1 MAETCADALLGRAGA
16 GGSVS
21 DCPYYTIAQAMA
33 VLGVSR
39 PTLWRWIRSGKLTAY
54 KAGPRS
60 TRIKRVDLEAV
71 LRRQTTSEFDQASA
85 LLETIFDTAPIGL
98 GFWDTE
104 LRCVRLNQRLADING
119 FSIEAHLGRTLLE
132 LLPGLVGID
141 QMMERWRE
149 IIRTGRSLLNVEV
162 SGETPAAPGTL
173 RYWSASWYPV
183 RLAGRTVGMAS
194 VVEEIT
200 ERRHAEAAL
209 RDSEAQLRAIWESAS
224 DAMVLSDPDGTILA
238 ANPAYYR
245 LTGHEPEQVIGQ
257 GFALIF
263 PEEQRA
269 QAAEQ
274 YRAVFTADERVPSF
288 ETVIRRADG
297 AEVPVE
303 AGYDFVL
310 QDGRRSAMVSMVR
323 DISDRRAL
331 ERMQHEFL
339 SMIGHELMNPLN
351 GLRLQA
357 EILRMTERYR
367 QVSVDAIIGQVDL
380 LGRLIRDLTNVSRLD
395 AGRLPLEPAP
405 MDLVEVVRA
414 CAEQAGDLSQNH
426 SIQVVG
432 LDAPIIGVWD
442 RHRLEEVIT
451 NLVVNAIKYSP
462 AGGEVCIS
470 VGRRADEALVSVR
483 DSGIGIAPD
492 RLARLFDRFYRVRE
506 TAAAADGLGLGLYV
520 SKHLIEAHG
529 GRIWAESAG
538 RGQGS
543 TFSFTL
549 PQAGPENATSP
560 LTTGGR

>member
-1 MAETCADALLGRAGA
+1 MLIHCDTMEDAREDALLGLVGA

-39 PTLWRWIRSGKLTAY
+39 PTLWRWIRSGKLPAY

-60 TRIKRVDLEAV
+60 TRIKRADLEAV
-71 LRRQTTSEFDQASA
+71 LHRQTTAEFEQASA
-85 LLETIFDTAPIGL
+85 LLETLFDTAPIGL

-104 LRCVRLNQRLADING
+104 LRFVRLNQRLADING

-141 QMMERWRE
+141 QMTERWRE

-162 SGETPAAPGTL
+162 SGETPAAPGKL

-200 ERRHAEAAL
+200 ERRHVEAAL

-245 LTGHEPEQVIGQ
+245 LMGYEPEQVIGQ

-269 QAAEQ
+269 QVAEQ

-297 AEVPVE
+297 TEVPVE

-310 QDGRRSAMVSMVR
+310 EDGRRSAMVSMVR

-339 SMIGHELMNPLN
+339 TMIGHELINPLN
-351 GLRLQA
+351 GILLQA
-357 EILRMTERYR
+357 EVLRMTKRYR
-367 QVSVDAIIGQVDL
+367 QRSVNAIIGQADL
-380 LGRLIRDLTNVSRLD
+380 LGRLIRDLTTVSRLD
-395 AGRLPLEPAP
+395 GDRLPLEPAP
-405 MDLVEVVRA
+405 IDLVDVVRA
-414 CAEQAGDLSQNH
+414 CAEQARDHSQNH
-426 SIQVVG
+426 SIEVVG
-432 LDAPIIGVWD
+432 PDAPIIGVWD
-442 RHRLEEVIT
+442 RHRL
-451 NLVVNAIKYSP
+451 
-462 AGGEVCIS
+462 
-470 VGRRADEALVSVR
+470 
-483 DSGIGIAPD
+483 
-492 RLARLFDRFYRVRE
+492 
-506 TAAAADGLGLGLYV
+506 
-520 SKHLIEAHG
+520 
-529 GRIWAESAG
+529 
-538 RGQGS
+538 
-543 TFSFTL
+543 
-549 PQAGPENATSP
+549 
-560 LTTGGR
+560 

>member
-1 MAETCADALLGRAGA
+1 M
-16 GGSVS
+16 S

-33 VLGVSR
+33 ILGVSR
-39 PTLWRWIRSGKLTAY
+39 STLWRWIRSGKLTAY
-54 KAGPRS
+54 KAGLRS
-60 TRIKRVDLEAV
+60 TRIKRADLEAV
-71 LRRQTTSEFDQASA
+71 LRRRTTSESDQASA

-98 GFWDTE
+98 AFWDTE

-119 FSIEAHLGRTLLE
+119 LSIEAHLGRTFVE

-149 IIRTGRSLLNVEV
+149 IIRTGRSLLDVEV
-162 SGETPAAPGTL
+162 SGETLAAPGKL

-183 RLAGRTVGMAS
+183 RLAGRIIGMTS

-209 RDSEAQLRAIWESAS
+209 RDSEARLRAVWESAS
-224 DAMVLSDPDGTILA
+224 DAIVLSDPDGTVLA
-238 ANPAYYR
+238 ANPAYHR
-245 LTGHEPEQVIGQ
+245 LMGYEPEQVIGQ
-257 GFALIF
+257 SFALIF

-269 QAAEQ
+269 QATEQ
-274 YRAVFTADERVPSF
+274 YRAVFAADELVPAF

-303 AGYDFVL
+303 ARYDFVL
-310 QDGRRSAMVSMVR
+310 QDSRRSAMVSMVR

-351 GLRLQA
+351 GIRLQA
-357 EILRMTERYR
+357 EVLRMTERYR
-367 QVSVDAIIGQVDL
+367 QASVDAIIGQVDL
-380 LGRLIRDLTNVSRLD
+380 LGRLIRDLTDVSRLD
-395 AGRLPLEPAP
+395 EGRLPLEPAP
-405 MDLVEVVRA
+405 MDLVDVVRA
-414 CAEQAGDLSQNH
+414 CAEQARGLSHNH
-426 SIQVVG
+426 SIRIVSP
-432 LDAPIIGVWD
+432 DAPIIGVWD
-442 RHRLEEVIT
+442 RHRLEEVIA

-462 AGGEVCIS
+462 AGGEVCVS
-470 VGRRADEALVSVR
+470 VGRRAGEALVSVR
-483 DSGIGIAPD
+483 DPGIGIAPD
-492 RLARLFDRFYRVRE
+492 RLPRLFDRFYRVRD
-506 TAAAADGLGLGLYV
+506 TAAAAGGLGLGLYI
-520 SKHLIEAHG
+520 SQHLIQAHG

-560 LTTGGR
+560 LTIAQD